1 MAFLSSRAGTLSWF
15 FVVLMLLLGSGSA
28 HAQSN
33 GDGSVYSRFGLGT
46 LQDFSSSQSAAMGRG
61 GFALRSLNY
70 TSTANPAL
78 WSDQVFTRLSGG
90 AYYQNIQ
97 STSGEGQSSELAA
110 GTLEALQFSFP
121 IYSRSLGVTLSFQPY
136 TQYNYRTR
144 RSSSLPVQVTPDNV
158 ADASYEVNFR
168 GGGGLHRFRGGL
180 GYRVTEALRVG
191 ASLDVLFGIIENQRN
206 TDFGQAPLRNIRLKD
221 ATRLSGVGGTVGAH
235 LALADV
241 LSSGD
246 NLSVGG
252 AVTLPATLTGDRVLT
267 LTESQSVAPDTLS
280 VGGQSS
286 IDGSVSL
293 PLRSRLGVAYQPNSR
308 WTFTADGV
316 FEPWSSFSSTF
327 SQRGPLSRFPV
338 GGEQTLTDRW
348 RVSLGSEVLPAGS
361 DQFSGYLAN
370 VAYRL
375 GAYTE
380 QLYVQPDGRTSVQM
394 YAVTAGFSLPTSIP
408 GTRIDLNLE
417 AGTRGSTDGALVRD
431 NFYRVGLHVNFGERW
446 FQERR
451 LR

>member
-1 MAFLSSRAGTLSWF
+1 MSFLSSRAGTLSWF
-15 FVVLMLLLGSGSA
+15 FVALALLLGSGSA

-33 GDGSVYSRFGLGT
+33 GDGSVYSRFGLGS

-70 TSTANPAL
+70 TPTANPAL

-144 RSSSLPVQVTPDNV
+144 RSGSLPVQVTPDDV
-158 ADASYEVNFR
+158 ANADYDVNFR

-180 GYRVTEALRVG
+180 GYEITDALRVG

-221 ATRLSGVGGTVGAH
+221 ATRLSGVGGTLGAH
-235 LALADV
+235 LSLADV

-246 NLSVGG
+246 NLSIGG

-293 PLRSRLGVAYQPNSR
+293 PLRSRFGVAYQPNSR

-380 QLYVQPDGRTSVQM
+380 QLYVQPDGRTDVQM

-417 AGTRGSTDGALVRD
+417 AGTRGTTDGTLVRD

>member
-1 MAFLSSRAGTLSWF
+1 MAFLSSRAGTFSWL
-15 FVVLMLLLGSGSA
+15 FVVLALLLGSGPA

-46 LQDFSSSQSAAMGRG
+46 FQDFSSSQSAALGRG

-70 TSTANPAL
+70 TPSANPAL

-90 AYYQNIQ
+90 ASYQNIRAI
-97 STSGEGQSSELAA
+97 SGEGPSSRLSS

-121 IYSRSLGVTLSFQPY
+121 IYTRSLGVGLSFQPY

-144 RSSSLPVQVTPDNV
+144 REGSLPVQVTPDDV
-158 ADASYEVNFR
+158 AQASYQVNFR

-180 GYRVTEALRVG
+180 GYAITDALRVG

-206 TDFGQAPLRNIRLKD
+206 TDFGQAPLRDIRLRD
-221 ATRLSGVGGTVGAH
+221 ATRLTGVSGTIGGH

-241 LSSGD
+241 LSSND
-246 NLSVGG
+246 NLSVGA
-252 AVTLPATLTGDRVLT
+252 AVSLPTTLTGDRVLT
-267 LTESQSVAPDTLS
+267 LTESQSVAPDTLM

-286 IDGSVSL
+286 VDGSVSL
-293 PLRSRLGVAYQPNSR
+293 PWRSRFGVAYQPNAR
-308 WTFTADGV
+308 WTFTADGIY
-316 FEPWSSFSSTF
+316 EPWSSFSSTF
-327 SQRGPLSRFPV
+327 SERGPLSRFPV

-348 RVSLGSEVLPAGS
+348 RVSVGTEVLPAGS
-361 DQFSGYLAN
+361 DQFTGYLAN

-380 QLYVQPDGRTSVQM
+380 QLYVQPDGRTNVQM
-394 YAVTAGFSLPTSIP
+394 YAVTAGFSLPTSLS

-417 AGTRGSTDGALVRD
+417 AGTRGTTDGTLVRD
-431 NFYRVGLHVNFGERW
+431 NFYRVALHINFGERW

>member
-1 MAFLSSRAGTLSWF
+1 MAFLSSRAGTCSWL
-15 FVVLMLLLGSGSA
+15 FVVLALLLGSGSA

-70 TSTANPAL
+70 TPTANPAL

-144 RSSSLPVQVTPDNV
+144 RSGSLPVQVTPDDV
-158 ADASYEVNFR
+158 ADADYDVNFR

-180 GYRVTEALRVG
+180 GYQVTEALRVG
-191 ASLDVLFGIIENQRN
+191 AGLDVLFGIIENQRN
-206 TDFGQAPLRNIRLKD
+206 TEFGQAPLRNIRLKD
-221 ATRLSGVGGTVGAH
+221 ATRLSGVGGTIGAH

-241 LSSGD
+241 LSSDD
-246 NLSVGG
+246 NLSIGG

-293 PLRSRLGVAYQPNSR
+293 PLRSRFGVAYQPNAR

-380 QLYVQPDGRTSVQM
+380 QLYVQPDGRTNVQM

-417 AGTRGSTDGALVRD
+417 AGTRGTTDGTLVRD

>member
-1 MAFLSSRAGTLSWF
+1 MLVALA
-15 FVVLMLLLGSGSA
+15 LLLGSGPA
-28 HAQSN
+28 RAQSN

-46 LQDFSSSQSAAMGRG
+46 LQDFSSSRSAALGRG

-70 TSTANPAL
+70 TPSANPAL

-97 STSGEGQSSELAA
+97 STSGEGASSDLVA
-110 GTLEALQFSFP
+110 GSLEGLHFSFP
-121 IYSRSLGVTLSFQPY
+121 LYTRTLGVALSFQPY

-144 RSSSLPVQVTPDNV
+144 RSGSLPVQVTPEQV
-158 ADASYEVNFR
+158 ANASYQVNFR

-221 ATRLSGVGGTVGAH
+221 ATRLTGVGGTVGAH

-252 AVTLPATLTGDRVLT
+252 AVTLPTTLTGDRVLT
-267 LTESQSVAPDTLS
+267 LTESQSVAPDTVS

-286 IDGSVSL
+286 VDGSVSL
-293 PLRSRLGVAYQPNSR
+293 PWRGRLGVAYQPNSR

-327 SQRGPLSRFPV
+327 SKRGPLSRFPV

-348 RVSLGSEVLPAGS
+348 RVSLGAEVLPAGS
-361 DQFSGYLAN
+361 EQLTGYLAN

-380 QLYVQPDGRTSVQM
+380 QLYIQPDGRTNVQM
-394 YAVTAGFSLPTSIP
+394 YAVTGGFSFPTSVP

-417 AGTRGSTDGALVRD
+417 AGTRGSTDGTLVRD
-431 NFYRVGLHVNFGERW
+431 NFFRVALHVNFGERW